1 MNKQLLREFIRQ
13 SLREAPEIVSL
24 PRTFTPAI
32 LRGLPG
38 STDSIPGLVRS
49 GRFIDQ
55 DGSAQSFVDNYVQ
68 SSHSNDGEKFEDGLV
83 AYARSLGNSA
93 ERIGGRGIDVEVG
106 NRTYEI
112 KKSQGKAPNMM
123 FNSSFPKGDENHFY
137 LFVTNAP
144 KSSNNAS
151 VNTIENMNVL
161 AVPGKELRR
170 IIFQSMFSEMEN
182 MGAGIVYDGDT
193 VEILPDGEKKIQ
205 QLIKNKLEKMDL
217 PQRIA
222 DKLGDVKLIPDIAG
236 DQLEL
241 PFDASATKTIELK
254 DPVTHLDFGLL
265 KVRIRLMI
273 EPKVRLK

>member
-1 MNKQLLREFIRQ
+1 MNEKLLREFIRQ
-13 SLREAPEIVSL
+13 SLREASEIASQ
-24 PRTFTPAI
+24 PRAFTPDV
-32 LRGLPG
+32 LRKLPG

-55 DGSAQSFVDNYVQ
+55 DNSIEAFFDNYAN
-68 SSHSNDGEKFEDGLV
+68 SSESNDGEKFEEGLV

-93 ERIGGRGIDVEVG
+93 KRIGGQGIDVEVG

-144 KSSNNAS
+144 KSSTNAS
-151 VNTIENMNVL
+151 PTAIENMNVL

-170 IIFQSMFSEMEN
+170 LIFQSMFSGMEN
-182 MGAGIVYDGDT
+182 MGAGIVYDKDT

-205 QLIKNKLEKMDL
+205 QLVKNKLEKMDL

-222 DKLGDVKLIPDIAG
+222 NKLGDVKLIPNIAG

-241 PFDASATKTIELK
+241 PFDADMTKTIELK